1 MYCGL
6 CRKAASQY
14 QCCYSSEHC
23 LFHNVVFTKRFMGH
37 LIVSGMMFS
46 FWQPTARV
54 PSNANI
60 AIVITFSS
68 CCFVFM
74 FDEGIF
80 RAFLHI

>member
-1 MYCGL
+1 
-6 CRKAASQY
+6 
-14 QCCYSSEHC
+14 
-23 LFHNVVFTKRFMGH
+23 MGH
-37 LIVSGMMFS
+37 FIVSGSRLS

-54 PSNANI
+54 LSNANI

-80 RAFLHI
+80 RALL